1 MFERIFFLFLDFEW
15 ENDAT
20 TGGVIVFFTDGKQFD
35 NNRDQCSDPNE
46 LWLHDREVIDR
57 IKKTKVKIITVAIG

>member
-1 MFERIFFLFLDFEW
+1 MNGKYDT
-15 ENDAT
+15 T